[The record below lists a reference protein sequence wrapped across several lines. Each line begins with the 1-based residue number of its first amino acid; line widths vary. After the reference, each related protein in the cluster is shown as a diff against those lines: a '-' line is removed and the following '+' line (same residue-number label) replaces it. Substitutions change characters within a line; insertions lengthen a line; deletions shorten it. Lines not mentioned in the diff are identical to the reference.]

1 LQDHTVTTTAAAH
14 PYEDATTSDHR
25 RNKKEDIMAR
35 NKQAKKGNSLSVDF
49 TGVDMSGST
58 GFHIPEGSYGVK
70 VKSIEQ
76 TVSKN
81 DNDQL
86 KWVFTGTEGKAKN
99 KTFFYYTP
107 LTPESLWK
115 LGLALKALG
124 QDVPDSTLDIDLD
137 ELIDLECSGN
147 VIDDEYEGKTRS
159 KLQSLDPIDEP
170 PAKETAS
177 AKTASKENGKKK
189 TVIKLEESE
198 VKDMSEDELEELNE
212 KHELGVD
219 FADHKTLRRKAA
231 AVVAALEEND
241 LLSA

>member
-1 LQDHTVTTTAAAH
+1 
-14 PYEDATTSDHR
+14 
-25 RNKKEDIMAR
+25 MAR
-35 NKQAKKGNSLSVDF
+35 NKQTKKTLNVDF
-49 TGVDMSGST
+49 TGVDMSGGT
-58 GFHIPEGSYGVK
+58 GFHIPEGSYTVK
-70 VKSIEQ
+70 VKSVEQ

-86 KWVFTGTEGKAKN
+86 KWVFVGTEGKAKG
-99 KTFFYYTP
+99 KAFFYYTA

-124 QDVPDSTLDIDLD
+124 QDVPDSTMDINLDDLVG
-137 ELIDLECSGN
+137 LECTGN
-147 VIDDEYEGKTRS
+147 VIDDEYENKTRS
-159 KLQSLDPIDEP
+159 KLQSLDPADDDTPARVAIDK
-170 PAKETAS
+170 PA
-177 AKTASKENGKKK
+177 AKGNGKK
-189 TVIKLEESE
+189 VVKLDASE
-198 VKDMSEDELEELNE
+198 VKDMSEDELEELND